1 MRGFAPLSARLT
13 KANLRFLRDPSS
25 VVPSH
30 DTFSRKWR
38 RITYPDRQMT
48 RNFVL
53 IALAATALA
62 ACSKAEQ
69 TTDTAPAA
77 TPVELTDV
85 QKAALA
91 AELPA
96 PYNTGDIANGK
107 SVFLICKSCHTLVEG
122 GASMTG
128 PNLWGVFG
136 RKAASVAGF
145 NYSDPMKASAI
156 TWDAATMDKWIT
168 DPKELILGTKM
179 SFVGIKS
186 PKDRI
191 DVIAYLKSETSPAK

>member
-1 MRGFAPLSARLT
+1 MSRARSIFAAMLITGAALT
-13 KANLRFLRDPSS
+13 
-25 VVPSH
+25 
-30 DTFSRKWR
+30 
-38 RITYPDRQMT
+38 
-48 RNFVL
+48 
-53 IALAATALA
+53 
-62 ACSKAEQ
+62 ACSKANDSQ
-69 TTDTAPAA
+69 SAA
-77 TPVELTDV
+77 TPPTSAPVELTDV
-85 QKAALA
+85 QKAALVGD
-91 AELPA
+91 LPA

-107 SVFLICKSCHTLVEG
+107 NVFLICKSCHTLVEG

-136 RKAASVAGF
+136 RKAATVAGF

-186 PKDRI
+186 LKDRI

>member
-1 MRGFAPLSARLT
+1 
-13 KANLRFLRDPSS
+13 
-25 VVPSH
+25 
-30 DTFSRKWR
+30 
-38 RITYPDRQMT
+38 MT

-85 QKAALA
+85 QKAALV

-96 PYNTGDIANGK
+96 PYNSGDIANGK

-136 RKAASVAGF
+136 RKTANVAGF

>member
-1 MRGFAPLSARLT
+1 MRGFASPIQFTRNL
-13 KANLRFLRDPSS
+13 NLRFLRDPSS

-30 DTFSRKWR
+30 DTFSRKGR

-62 ACSKAEQ
+62 ACSKADQ
-69 TTDTAPAA
+69 TTAPAA

>member
-1 MRGFAPLSARLT
+1 MSRAR
-13 KANLRFLRDPSS
+13 F
-25 VVPSH
+25 
-30 DTFSRKWR
+30 
-38 RITYPDRQMT
+38 
-48 RNFVL
+48 
-53 IALAATALA
+53 ALAILLISAAALS
-62 ACSKAEQ
+62 ACSKADQ
-69 TTDTAPAA
+69 TAATPPAA
-77 TPVELTDV
+77 VPVELTDV
-85 QKAALA
+85 QKAALV

-136 RKAASVAGF
+136 RKAATVAGF
-145 NYSDPMKASAI
+145 NYSDPMKAAAL

-168 DPKELILGTKM
+168 DPKALVPGTKM

-191 DVIAYLKSETSPAK
+191 DVIAYLKSETSAAK